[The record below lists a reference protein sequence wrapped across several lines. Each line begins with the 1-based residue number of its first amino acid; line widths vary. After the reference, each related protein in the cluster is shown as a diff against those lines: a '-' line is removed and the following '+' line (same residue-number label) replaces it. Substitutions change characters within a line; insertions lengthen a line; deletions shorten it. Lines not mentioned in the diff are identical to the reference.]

1 MKGYLFP
8 VEIKESDRRVIK
20 GERKRFYTNSN
31 MQKTC
36 LVKAGFQT
44 AVLLKI
50 AAFKSTEFLEIQN

>member
-20 GERKRFYTNSN
+20 DERKRFYTNSN

-36 LVKAGFQT
+36 LIKAGFQT

-50 AAFKSTEFLEIQN
+50 AAFKSIESLEIQN